1 MLTIL
6 QLSFF
11 RDNMLMNDNVL
22 HNSRVFKT
30 EKVISCL
37 STCVY
42 PDKTEYP
49 LTELNIHNGP
59 PHESN
64 FGYAQAKR
72 MVDIQNQW
80 VQISPSR
87 HNADTLQKRVQG
99 GVWM

>member
-1 MLTIL
+1 MLCKGIERKRHDTTAR

-22 HNSRVFKT
+22 WNAHQYQTK
-30 EKVISCL
+30 KLISCL

-42 PDKTEYP
+42 PDVIEYP
-49 LTELNIHNGP
+49 LTEQNIHLGL

-72 MVDIQNQW
+72 MVDVQNRCVDREPQG
-80 VQISPSR
+80 VQTQ
-87 HNADTLQKRVQG
+87 N
-99 GVWM
+99 